1 MHELV
6 DEVVTSSFTYRL
18 ASSISE
24 QKSTA
29 QHDSYSMV
37 LYQTALA
44 HPVLCI
50 YSYIYLPSFPDLSG
64 VSQFKQTSPG
74 LTILVF
80 SFG

>member
-29 QHDSYSMV
+29 QDSYSMV

-44 HPVLCI
+44 HPVLYI

-74 LTILVF
+74 LTILMF